1 MTVVIPGMNMNFE
14 RVPVRPQNVSLGP
27 CTSPLMRRPLA
38 SVLLRVTGAGE
49 HPEQVA
55 QSLPGQPDRA
65 AQQGAGVERG
75 HAVVRAELPRPRHPS
90 LGQELPDRA
99 RQRP

>member
-1 MTVVIPGMNMNFE
+1 MNFE
-14 RVPVRPQNVSLGP
+14 RVPVRPQNVSLAP
-27 CTSPLMRRPLA
+27 CTSALA
-38 SVLLRVTGAGE
+38 RARLRLAKVVLCVTGAGE

-65 AQQGAGVERG
+65 AQQGSRVERG
-75 HAVVRAELPRPRHPS
+75 HAVVRAQLPRTRHPS
-90 LGQELPDRA
+90 LGQELPDSA